1 MLNVCTLTG
10 NLGSSPEI
18 IFGPEGNPVTSFS
31 LAFSSGKDKTSWI
44 KCTCFNK
51 TAEIAE
57 KYLNTG
63 SRIAVVGY
71 LKQNKWRT
79 NDGENRSSFELIV
92 NTIEFIKT
100 DRESQD

>member
-1 MLNVCTLTG
+1 
-10 NLGSSPEI
+10 
-18 IFGPEGNPVTSFS
+18 
-31 LAFSSGKDKTSWI
+31 
-44 KCTCFNK
+44 
-51 TAEIAE
+51 
-57 KYLNTG
+57 
-63 SRIAVVGY
+63 VGY